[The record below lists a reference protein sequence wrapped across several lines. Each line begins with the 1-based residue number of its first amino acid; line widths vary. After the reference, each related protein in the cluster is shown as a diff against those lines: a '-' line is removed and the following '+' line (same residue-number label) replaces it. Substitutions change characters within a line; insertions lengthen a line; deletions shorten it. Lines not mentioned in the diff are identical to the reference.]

1 MRTYDAFMWLPVA
14 GGLSAVLLVA
24 AFFAFRKRGASA
36 GLRLVGWAAL
46 PMAIWLTD
54 LSRLIYTVVV
64 EATRWVGG
72 VFLSPKVWIGIGLFA
87 LWFFLLGGVG
97 IVRRRRRR
105 AKGGEAAPATSKEV
119 ATATPAGQPAAA
131 AKKAAPAAVEKG
143 KPKAK
148 GDDDPLA
155 GFEDIDE
162 ILKRRGIS

>member
-1 MRTYDAFMWLPVA
+1 MKYDAFVWLPVA
-14 GGLSAVLLVA
+14 GGLSALLLVA

-54 LSRLIYTVVV
+54 LSRLLYTVVV

-72 VFLSPKVWIGIGLFA
+72 LLMSPKVWIGVGLFA
-87 LWFFLLGGVG
+87 VWFFLLGGVG
-97 IVRRRRRR
+97 IVRRRRK
-105 AKGGEAAPATSKEV
+105 AKGGGEASSKEV
-119 ATATPAGQPAAA
+119 ATTSGQPAA
-131 AKKAAPAAVEKG
+131 AKKAAPAAIEKG
-143 KPKAK
+143 QPKAK
-148 GDDDPLA
+148 AKNDDDPLS

>member
-1 MRTYDAFMWLPVA
+1 MKYDAFMWLPVA
-14 GGLSAVLLVA
+14 GGLSALLLVA

-64 EATRWVGG
+64 EATRWIGG
-72 VFLSPKVWIGIGLFA
+72 VFLSPKVWIGVALFA

-97 IVRRRRRR
+97 IVRRRRK
-105 AKGGEAAPATSKEV
+105 AKGGETTPSKEV
-119 ATATPAGQPAAA
+119 ATPTAAGQPAAA
-131 AKKAAPAAVEKG
+131 KKAPAAIEKG
-143 KPKAK
+143 TSKPKAK
-148 GDDDPLA
+148 NDDDPLS

>member
-1 MRTYDAFMWLPVA
+1 MRSYDAFMWLPVA

-72 VFLSPKVWIGIGLFA
+72 VFLSPKVWVGVGLFA

-97 IVRRRRRR
+97 IVRRRRK
-105 AKGGEAAPATSKEV
+105 AKGGEAAPSKEV
-119 ATATPAGQPAAA
+119 ATPTATGQPAA
-131 AKKAAPAAVEKG
+131 AKKAAPAAIEKG

-148 GDDDPLA
+148 GEDDPLA